1 MKPNAP
7 AAQAA
12 TLPSALR
19 EAVDAA
25 YAAFQRHGPPT
36 QMLDVCTGCCM
47 DEAMEREMRRL
58 PLREITARHFYEYN
72 SSAKSSEQPAEEMLY
87 LLPRMLE
94 LLAQGEELHHSTEL
108 YLDRLG
114 RCPAD
119 ALSRP
124 ERAAVDA
131 FALAFFREGL
141 GRSAQE
147 PSPFH
152 GANAF
157 DILLMFHI
165 GGIAI
170 APLLAHW
177 LQDDRASAV
186 LHYADGSYWDF
197 WGKQRIQNAFS
208 EDRPEFQT
216 TMKDWLLDA
225 GHRQRFS
232 RKILAIDAQ
241 ALEGP
246 QPCGCGSHMGPRQ
259 ILEAVFDVI
268 SE

>member
-1 MKPNAP
+1 MTTKAH

-12 TLPSALR
+12 TVPAALR
-19 EAVDAA
+19 SAVEAA
-25 YAAFQRHGPPT
+25 YAAFQRHRAPQT
-36 QMLDVCTGCCM
+36 LDVCTGCCM
-47 DEAMEREMRRL
+47 DVALEREMRSL
-58 PLREITARHFYEYN
+58 PLRKITAHHFYEYN
-72 SSAKSSEQPAEEMLY
+72 SSAKSSVQPPEELLY
-87 LLPRMLE
+87 LLPRLLE

-119 ALSRP
+119 ALSRQ

-141 GRSAQE
+141 GHGARK
-147 PSPFH
+147 PSPFN

-157 DILLMFHI
+157 DILLMLHI

-177 LQDDRASAV
+177 LEDDRASAV

-197 WGKQRIQNAFS
+197 WGTQRIRNAFAG
-208 EDRPEFQT
+208 DRPAFQA
-216 TMKDWLLDA
+216 TMADWLLDA
-225 GHRQRFS
+225 DHRQRFA

-241 ALEGP
+241 SLEDP
-246 QPCGCGSHMGPRQ
+246 KPCGCGSHMGPRQ